1 VAPGAW
7 RKTLDFIERRAK
19 HFAMNTREQIA
30 VDWKAVREQFPALRN
45 RTYLNTA
52 TYGQLPVRSSQAA
65 VEHFARRDRLACA
78 DFLSWF
84 DELEPL
90 RANIGRLI
98 GASAGDI
105 AFITNASQALGLV
118 MGGIDW
124 QEGDEILT
132 LEHEFP
138 NQLYAAQCIP
148 GVRGVICHP
157 AEIQESI
164 TDRTRL
170 AVLSTVNYTS
180 GVRPDLEPI
189 IQHLHSRGALVYV
202 DGTQSVGALRIDC
215 AELQPDFLA
224 VDAYKWLLSPN
235 GAGFLYVR
243 PEVRQWLK
251 PNVIGWRSDKDWHS
265 VESLHHGAP
274 RFSDTAEK
282 YEGGML
288 PFPSLF
294 AMKESVQLLVDL
306 GMDAIEA
313 RILELAAKL
322 REELL
327 ALGGSAYPTLGDN
340 LMESQILLM
349 QLPEVDSSQLARHL
363 QEREIHVSAR
373 REYLRVSPHFYND
386 ESDMEMFVRAVK
398 AYL

>member
-1 VAPGAW
+1 
-7 RKTLDFIERRAK
+7 
-19 HFAMNTREQIA
+19 MNTEEQVA
-30 VDWKAVREQFPALRN
+30 MDWKAVREQFPALRN

-65 VEHFARRDRLACA
+65 VEHFARRDREACA

-84 DELEPL
+84 DELEAL

-98 GASAGDI
+98 GATAGDI
-105 AFITNASQALGLV
+105 AFISNASQALGLV
-118 MGGIDW
+118 IGGIDW

-148 GVRGVICHP
+148 GVRAVICKP
-157 AEIQESI
+157 EEIQESI

-170 AVLSTVNYTS
+170 ALLSTVNYTT
-180 GVRPDLEPI
+180 GLRLDLAPV
-189 IQHLHSRGALVYV
+189 IQHLHSRGALAYL

-215 AELQPDFLA
+215 ADLQPDFLA
-224 VDAYKWLLSPN
+224 VDAYKWLISPN

-243 PEVRQWLK
+243 PEVRRWLR

-265 VESLHHGAP
+265 VENLHQGAP
-274 RFSDTAEK
+274 RFPDKAEK

-294 AMKESVQLLVDL
+294 GMSESVQLLIDL
-306 GMDAIEA
+306 GIDAIEA
-313 RILELAAKL
+313 RVLKLAGML

-327 ALGGSAYPTLGDN
+327 ALGGSGYPILGDN
-340 LMESQILLM
+340 ILESQILLM
-349 QLPEVDSSQLARHL
+349 RLPESDSSQLARHL

-373 REYLRVSPHFYND
+373 HDYLRVSPHFYND
-386 ESDMEMFVRAVK
+386 ESDVEEFVRAVK
-398 AYL
+398 AYLQASSLQPS

>member
-1 VAPGAW
+1 MT
-7 RKTLDFIERRAK
+7 KE
-19 HFAMNTREQIA
+19 EQIV
-30 VDWKAVREQFPALRN
+30 VDWTAVREQFPALRN

-52 TYGQLPVRSSQAA
+52 TYGQLPARSSQAA
-65 VEHFARRDRLACA
+65 IEHFARRDRLACA
-78 DFLSWF
+78 DFLNWF

-90 RANIGRLI
+90 RTNIGRLI
-98 GASAGDI
+98 GASSADI
-105 AFITNASQALGLV
+105 AFMGNASQALGLV
-118 MGGIDW
+118 MSGIDW

-148 GVRGVICHP
+148 GVRGVIAHP

-180 GVRPDLEPI
+180 GLRLELDPI
-189 IQHLHSRGALVYV
+189 IRHLHSRGALVYL
-202 DGTQSVGALRIDC
+202 DGTQSIGALRIDC
-215 AELQPDFLA
+215 AMLQPDFVA

-243 PEVRQWLK
+243 PEVRQWLR
-251 PNVIGWRSDKDWHS
+251 PNAIGWRSDRDWRS
-265 VESLHHGAP
+265 VESLNHGEP
-274 RFSDTAEK
+274 RFPDTAEK

-294 AMKESVQLLVDL
+294 AMSESVQLLLDL
-306 GMDAIEA
+306 GVEAIEA
-313 RILELAAKL
+313 RVLELAAKL
-322 REELL
+322 RGELL
-327 ALGGSAYPTLGDN
+327 ALGGSGYSMPGADAL
-340 LMESQILLM
+340 ESQILLM
-349 QLPEVDSSQLARHL
+349 QLPDVDSSQLARYL

-373 REYLRVSPHFYND
+373 HEYLRISPHFYND
-386 ESDMEMFVRAVK
+386 ENDVEELVRAVK
-398 AYL
+398 AYLRTNGRQHN

>member
-1 VAPGAW
+1 M
-7 RKTLDFIERRAK
+7 KTE
-19 HFAMNTREQIA
+19 EEIA
-30 VDWKAVREQFPALRN
+30 VNWKEVREQFPALRN

-65 VEHFARRDRLACA
+65 INHFARRDRAACS

-84 DELEPL
+84 DELETL
-90 RANIGRLI
+90 RANVGRLI
-98 GASAGDI
+98 GASARDI
-105 AFITNASQALGLV
+105 AFISNASQALGLTL
-118 MGGIDW
+118 GGIDW
-124 QEGDEILT
+124 QQGDEILT

-148 GVRGVICHP
+148 GVRAVICKP
-157 AEIQESI
+157 EEIQERI
-164 TDRTRL
+164 TNRTRL
-170 AVLSTVNYTS
+170 ALLSTVNYTS
-180 GVRPDLEPI
+180 GLRLDLTPVVRR
-189 IQHLHSRGALVYV
+189 LHSQGALVYL

-215 AELQPDFLA
+215 ADLQPDFLA
-224 VDAYKWLLSPN
+224 VDGYKWLISPN

-243 PEVRQWLK
+243 PEVRQWLR

-274 RFSDTAEK
+274 RFSDAAER

-294 AMKESVQLLVDL
+294 AMKESVQLLTDL
-306 GMDAIEA
+306 GIDAIEA
-313 RILELAAKL
+313 RVLELAAKL

-327 ALGGSAYPTLGDN
+327 ALGGSGYPVHADEVLD
-340 LMESQILLM
+340 SQILLM
-349 QLPEVDSSQLARHL
+349 RLPDVDSSQLAKRL

-373 REYLRVSPHFYND
+373 RDYLRISPHFYND
-386 ESDMEMFVRAVK
+386 ESDVDAFIRAVK
-398 AYL
+398 VHLPAKSRPQG

>member
-1 VAPGAW
+1 
-7 RKTLDFIERRAK
+7 
-19 HFAMNTREQIA
+19 MNTQEQIA
-30 VDWKAVREQFPALRN
+30 VDWKAVRQQFPALRN

-52 TYGQLPVRSSQAA
+52 TYGQLPAMSSQAA

-90 RANIGRLI
+90 RTNIGRLI

-105 AFITNASQALGLV
+105 AFISNASQALGLV

-148 GVRGVICHP
+148 GVRGVISRP

-180 GVRPDLEPI
+180 GLRPDLEPI
-189 IQHLHSRGALVYV
+189 VRHLHSRGALVYL

-243 PEVRQWLK
+243 PDVRRWLR

-265 VESLHHGAP
+265 VENLHHGAP

-313 RILELAAKL
+313 RVLELAAKL

-327 ALGGSAYPTLGDN
+327 ALGGSAYPTLGGN
-340 LMESQILLM
+340 FLESQILLM
-349 QLPEVDSSQLARHL
+349 RLPEVDSSQLAKRL
-363 QEREIHVSAR
+363 QEQEIHVSAR

-386 ESDMEMFVRAVK
+386 ESDVEEFVGAVK

>member
-1 VAPGAW
+1 
-7 RKTLDFIERRAK
+7 
-19 HFAMNTREQIA
+19 MNTQEQIA
-30 VDWKAVREQFPALRN
+30 VDWKAVRQQFPALRN

-52 TYGQLPVRSSQAA
+52 TYGQLPAMSSQAA

-84 DELEPL
+84 DELETL
-90 RANIGRLI
+90 RANVGRLI
-98 GASAGDI
+98 GASARDI
-105 AFITNASQALGLV
+105 AFISNASQALGLTL
-118 MGGIDW
+118 GGIDW
-124 QEGDEILT
+124 QQGDEILT

-148 GVRGVICHP
+148 GVRAVICKP
-157 AEIQESI
+157 EEIQERI
-164 TDRTRL
+164 TNRTRL
-170 AVLSTVNYTS
+170 ALLSTVNYTS
-180 GVRPDLEPI
+180 GLRLDLTPVVRR
-189 IQHLHSRGALVYV
+189 LHSQGALVYL

-215 AELQPDFLA
+215 ADLQPDFLA
-224 VDAYKWLLSPN
+224 VDGYKWLISPN

-243 PEVRQWLK
+243 PEVRQWLR

-274 RFSDTAEK
+274 RFSDAAER

-294 AMKESVQLLVDL
+294 AMKESVRLLTDL
-306 GMDAIEA
+306 GIDAIEA
-313 RILELAAKL
+313 RVLELTAKL

-327 ALGGSAYPTLGDN
+327 ALGGSGYPVHADDVLD
-340 LMESQILLM
+340 SQILLM
-349 QLPEVDSSQLARHL
+349 RLPDVDSSQLAKRL
-363 QEREIHVSAR
+363 QEQEIHVSAR

-386 ESDMEMFVRAVK
+386 ESDVEEFVGAVK

>member
-1 VAPGAW
+1 M
-7 RKTLDFIERRAK
+7 KTE
-19 HFAMNTREQIA
+19 EEIA
-30 VDWKAVREQFPALRN
+30 VNWKEVREQFPALRN

-65 VEHFARRDRLACA
+65 IDHFARRDRAACS

-84 DELEPL
+84 DELETL
-90 RANIGRLI
+90 RANVGRLI
-98 GASAGDI
+98 GASARDI
-105 AFITNASQALGLV
+105 AFISNASQALGLTL
-118 MGGIDW
+118 GGIDW
-124 QEGDEILT
+124 QQGDEILT

-148 GVRGVICHP
+148 GVRAVICKP
-157 AEIQESI
+157 EEIQERI

-170 AVLSTVNYTS
+170 ALLSTVNYTS
-180 GVRPDLEPI
+180 GLRLDLAPVVRR
-189 IQHLHSRGALVYV
+189 LHSRGALVYL

-215 AELQPDFLA
+215 ASLQPDFLA
-224 VDAYKWLLSPN
+224 VDGYKWLISPN

-243 PEVRQWLK
+243 PEVRQWLR

-274 RFSDTAEK
+274 RFSDAAER

-294 AMKESVQLLVDL
+294 AMKESVQLLTDL
-306 GMDAIEA
+306 GIDAIEA
-313 RILELAAKL
+313 RVLELAAKL

-327 ALGGSAYPTLGDN
+327 ALGGSGYPVHADDALD
-340 LMESQILLM
+340 SQILLM
-349 QLPEVDSSQLARHL
+349 RLPDVDSSQLAKRL

-373 REYLRVSPHFYND
+373 RDYLRISPHFYND
-386 ESDMEMFVRAVK
+386 ESDVDAFVRAVK
-398 AYL
+398 VHLQAKSRPQG

>member
-1 VAPGAW
+1 M
-7 RKTLDFIERRAK
+7 KTE
-19 HFAMNTREQIA
+19 EEIA
-30 VDWKAVREQFPALRN
+30 VNWKEVREQFPALRN

-65 VEHFARRDRLACA
+65 IDHFARRDRAACS

-84 DELEPL
+84 DELETL
-90 RANIGRLI
+90 RANVGRLI
-98 GASAGDI
+98 GASARDI
-105 AFITNASQALGLV
+105 AFISNASQALGLTL
-118 MGGIDW
+118 GGIDW
-124 QEGDEILT
+124 QQGDEILT

-148 GVRGVICHP
+148 GVRAVICKP
-157 AEIQESI
+157 EEIQERI

-170 AVLSTVNYTS
+170 ALLSTVNYTS
-180 GVRPDLEPI
+180 GLRLDLTPVVRR
-189 IQHLHSRGALVYV
+189 LHSQGALVYL

-215 AELQPDFLA
+215 ADLQPDFLA
-224 VDAYKWLLSPN
+224 VDGYKWLISPN

-243 PEVRQWLK
+243 PEVRQWLR

-274 RFSDTAEK
+274 RFSDAAER

-294 AMKESVQLLVDL
+294 AMKESVQLLTDL
-306 GMDAIEA
+306 GIDAIEA
-313 RILELAAKL
+313 RVLELAAKL

-327 ALGGSAYPTLGDN
+327 ALGGSGYPVHADDALD
-340 LMESQILLM
+340 SQILLM
-349 QLPEVDSSQLARHL
+349 RLPDVDSSQLAKRL

-373 REYLRVSPHFYND
+373 RDYLRISPHFYND
-386 ESDMEMFVRAVK
+386 ESDVDAFIRAVK
-398 AYL
+398 VHLQAKSRPQG

>member
-1 VAPGAW
+1 
-7 RKTLDFIERRAK
+7 
-19 HFAMNTREQIA
+19 MNTGAQIV

-65 VEHFARRDRLACA
+65 IEHFARRDREACA

-98 GASAGDI
+98 GATAGDI
-105 AFITNASQALGLV
+105 AFICNASQALGLAI
-118 MGGIDW
+118 GGIDW

-148 GVRGVICHP
+148 GVQGVICKP
-157 AEIQESI
+157 EEIQESI

-170 AVLSTVNYTS
+170 ALLSTVNYTS
-180 GVRPDLEPI
+180 GLRLNLHPI
-189 IQHLHSRGALVYV
+189 IRHLHSRGALVYL

-243 PEVRQWLK
+243 PEVRQWLR
-251 PNVIGWRSDKDWHS
+251 PNAIGWRSDRDWRS
-265 VESLHHGAP
+265 VESLNHGAP
-274 RFSDTAEK
+274 RFPDTAEK

-294 AMKESVQLLVDL
+294 AMSESVQLVLDL
-306 GMDAIEA
+306 GLEAIES
-313 RILELAAKL
+313 RVLELAAKL
-322 REELL
+322 RAELL
-327 ALGGSAYPTLGDN
+327 ALGGSGYSIPGDDTL
-340 LMESQILLM
+340 ESQILLM
-349 QLPEVDSSQLARHL
+349 QLPDVDSSQLARYL

-373 REYLRVSPHFYND
+373 HDFLRVSPHFYND
-386 ESDMEMFVRAVK
+386 ESDVNAFVRAVK
-398 AYL
+398 AHL